1 MKPQAR
7 TDVKKMLKEGDDVEV
22 PMDPEYYH
30 RLHAKIMAQIDP
42 KTSEQIPMNLKIDQL
57 AAMKKT
63 LFLRR

>member
-7 TDVKKMLKEGDDVEV
+7 TDVKQLLKEGDDVEL

-30 RLHAKIMAQIDP
+30 RLHAKIMAKIDP
-42 KTSEQIPMNLKIDQL
+42 KTTDEIPMNLKIENL
-57 AAMKKT
+57 AAMKKS

>member
-30 RLHAKIMAQIDP
+30 RLHSKIMA
-42 KTSEQIPMNLKIDQL
+42 KIDSQTSDEIPL
-57 AAMKKT
+57 NIKLDQVAAMKKS